1 MSDSQDNVVFAKP
14 GDPPSDNARKPRLP
28 NSTPGLLRV
37 NSNSSIGTGGSD
49 TDASTS
55 AAESTKKTTKGR
67 KPNTRSTKKTSGKT
81 KPKPKIKDNASVQD
95 QPEAEV
101 EDSWV
106 CKICEVEIRDDNAKV
121 MSCERCHTL
130 FCCNCLGMNS
140 SSNDLMNSRPDIHWF
155 CIDCERQAMLAV
167 KGDWE
172 IEERCAKYLESM
184 NQRFVKI
191 EESLELKVDKA
202 AHDSLATKVESLN
215 TQLNGLCTDII
226 DLDKKFDLLHKE
238 PQDLE
243 KRKNNLI
250 IRGLPE
256 NSDVDDDQLVR
267 EVFFA
272 ISVADVPQPADVSR
286 LGKKCDDDKGRPV
299 GVVMSNEK
307 AKWNATKRGPSLRS
321 VNSDD
326 FTFDPKNVFVV
337 PDQTLLQR
345 QEDVKLRESLR
356 LNRSTDPNWKI
367 RRGRLVR
374 IKDEKEGELLTRQ
387 EKEA

>member
-1 MSDSQDNVVFAKP
+1 MQ
-14 GDPPSDNARKPRLP
+14 
-28 NSTPGLLRV
+28 LLFDAV
-37 NSNSSIGTGGSD
+37 AIFLKGSSIRLSYL
-49 TDASTS
+49 
-55 AAESTKKTTKGR
+55 
-67 KPNTRSTKKTSGKT
+67 
-81 KPKPKIKDNASVQD
+81 KDNASVQD

-121 MSCERCHTL
+121 MSCERCHTP

-140 SSNDLMNSRPDIHWF
+140 STYDLMNSRPDIHWF

-226 DLDKKFDLLHKE
+226 DLNKKFDLLHKE
-238 PQDLE
+238 PQELE

-250 IRGLPE
+250 IRGLE

-267 EVFFA
+267 KVFFA

-286 LGKKCDDDKGRPV
+286 LGKN
-299 GVVMSNEK
+299 VMMTR
-307 AKWNATKRGPSLRS
+307 A
-321 VNSDD
+321 
-326 FTFDPKNVFVV
+326 
-337 PDQTLLQR
+337 DQLELLCQMR
-345 QEDVKLRESLR
+345 KQNGMLSREGLLYAQLTPMILR
-356 LNRSTDPNWKI
+356 LIQKTCSLSQTRHCSS
-367 RRGRLVR
+367 GR
-374 IKDEKEGELLTRQ
+374 KT
-387 EKEA
+387 